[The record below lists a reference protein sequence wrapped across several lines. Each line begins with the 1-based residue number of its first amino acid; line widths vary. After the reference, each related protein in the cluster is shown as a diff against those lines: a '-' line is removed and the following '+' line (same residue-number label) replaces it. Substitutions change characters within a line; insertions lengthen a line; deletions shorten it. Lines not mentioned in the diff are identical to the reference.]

1 MRTSQRVSR
10 QLMNARSTRS
20 TRSARAGSQKAK
32 SVITPTITLTIT
44 PTTASIKRRYSNQ
57 NKLLAALTGL
67 GVGLGVG
74 FCSGLL
80 VMKIHTDARYVRA
93 TRAMCDYLGYD
104 PDDIQI
110 NFDT

>member
-10 QLMNARSTRS
+10 QLMNAK
-20 TRSARAGSQKAK
+20 SARSAK
-32 SVITPTITLTIT
+32 SVTT
-44 PTTASIKRRYSNQ
+44 PTTASIKRKYSNQ

-80 VMKIHTDARYVRA
+80 VMKMHVDARYVRA

-104 PDDIQI
+104 PDDLPHISEYDSYGI
-110 NFDT
+110 HDNV